1 MSTPRQ
7 PLPQQP
13 GDDAERA
20 REAVTVRRVEF
31 PALAD
36 AARDAPPLPTSVLS
50 NVEVPVAAVL
60 GSARLTVRDIITMRP
75 GTLIQLDRMAGE
87 SVDLRINNVTVAGG
101 EVIVID
107 DRYAVRINA
116 IGRRGERRP
125 PVDDVI
131 DETPVNNEQSGEG
144 TQDDAA
150 EG

>member
-7 PLPQQP
+7 PVPQHP
-13 GDDAERA
+13 GDDSERR

-50 NVEVPVAAVL
+50 NVEVSVAAVL
-60 GSARLTVRDIITMRP
+60 GAARMTVRDIINMRP
-75 GTLIQLDRMAGE
+75 GTVIPLDRMAGE
-87 SVDLRINNVTVAGG
+87 AVDLRINNVTVAGG

-107 DRYAVRINA
+107 DRYAVRVNT
-116 IGRRGERRP
+116 IGRRGERRLP
-125 PVDDVI
+125 LDRVVD
-131 DETPVNNEQSGEG
+131 EAPANQEPSGEG
-144 TQDDAA
+144 TQDDAS